1 MMDRRRM
8 ISSMTLVG
16 TGLFA
21 AAMVPGLAAK
31 AADAKSVERLWTGF
45 NSPVGMGFD
54 KAGNLYVAE
63 WSAGRVSRIT
73 PDGCIRSSID
83 LLQRPTRSKT
93 ARI

>member
-45 NSPVGMGFD
+45 
-54 KAGNLYVAE
+54 AGYTAAV
-63 WSAGRVSRIT
+63 SARHFPISVFGVLETGSRY
-73 PDGCIRSSID
+73 
-83 LLQRPTRSKT
+83 
-93 ARI
+93 A